1 MPPETSS
8 TESLVHAGPEDC
20 VQEGAGTVL
29 KVGNK
34 TLAFFKVEGVCYAIS
49 NVCPHQ
55 GGPLGKGTL
64 NGHVVTCPWHGW
76 TWDVRTGANVR
87 IPKLKGVQSFAVRTV
102 DGQLYVE
109 IQEDSGR

>member
-1 MPPETSS
+1 M
-8 TESLVHAGPEDC
+8 
-20 VQEGAGTVL
+20 QEGAGAVL
-29 KVGNK
+29 KVGNR
-34 TLAFFKVEGVCYAIS
+34 TLAFFKVEGAYYAIS
-49 NVCPHQ
+49 NVCPHK

-87 IPKLKGVQSFAVRTV
+87 VPKMKGVECFAVKAV

-109 IQEDSGR
+109 MPEDPGR